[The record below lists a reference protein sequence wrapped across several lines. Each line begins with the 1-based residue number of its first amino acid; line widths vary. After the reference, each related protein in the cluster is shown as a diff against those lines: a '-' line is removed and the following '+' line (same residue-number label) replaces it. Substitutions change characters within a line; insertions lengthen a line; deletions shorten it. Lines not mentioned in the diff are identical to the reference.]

1 MEPGQVLDRWEKAK
15 KKEKKEGESVLSGIP
30 RSLAALIKAQRIQ
43 QRAAS
48 LGFDWD
54 NIDDVFAK
62 IKEEIGEFEAEY
74 KSQDRARIEDELGDI
89 LFAVVNVS
97 RFLGI
102 RAEDAL
108 NATIEKFKQRFA
120 HVEKEISRRGNMTL
134 AEMDEIW
141 EQSKKK

>member
-1 MEPGQVLDRWEKAK
+1 
-15 KKEKKEGESVLSGIP
+15 VLSGIP
-30 RSLAALIKAQRIQ
+30 RALPALIKAQRIQ

-62 IKEEIGEFEAEY
+62 IKEEMAEFEAEHEAG
-74 KSQDRARIEDELGDI
+74 DRGRLTDELGDI
-89 LFAVVNVS
+89 LFAIVNVS
-97 RFLGI
+97 RFLDI

-108 NATIEKFKQRFA
+108 NGTIEKFKRRFA
-120 HVEKEISRRGNMTL
+120 HVEKEIARRGRMTL

-141 EQSKKK
+141 EESKKK